1 MGAAQHGNTVQLL
14 AACGMLAVTLAGCG
28 HGGPPRALVSG
39 TVTYRGSA
47 IPEGAIS
54 FIPTDGTTGPTM
66 TVAIVDGTYKMDK
79 FGGVPTGAY
88 QVRIVAARGRPTDG
102 KQADTGF
109 RLVQYIPAKYN
120 TKSDL
125 KITVDAGGGSMTR
138 DFALTN

>member
-1 MGAAQHGNTVQLL
+1 M
-14 AACGMLAVTLAGCG
+14 
-28 HGGPPRALVSG
+28 VSG
-39 TVTYRGSA
+39 AVTYRGSA

-66 TVAIVDGTYKMDK
+66 SAAIVDGAYQMDK
-79 FGGVPTGAY
+79 FGGVPTGSY
-88 QVRIVAARGRPTDG
+88 QVRIVAAHGRPTNG

-120 TKSDL
+120 TKSEL

-138 DFALTN
+138 DFALTD